1 MVHAIRATNFTAE
14 DGGSKLGDVIW
25 RFADNSTRLKKK
37 WVLSEQKIDSLML
50 AIFREIDETVL
61 PREIALTTNA
71 NVVLR
76 LLVAS
81 RRLLS
86 LEIVGNLEQPD
97 QTETGVTE
105 TGATGS
111 GDSEDIAQV
120 NANRLQ
126 SVLEQSSE
134 IHIQITP
141 RDLVSASNRKS
152 CSAYSLAASVGL
164 PLRAAEPSENINE
177 FFLNVEKL
185 ATASVR
191 FQRKSNQTDKQGN
204 DSLTDLLM
212 TVAERSYGDA
222 RKSGPSAGFGAVKPF
237 CSVFRLNE
245 SMSVLVAHDSDE
257 KVLFVMPPNKV
268 RVAMALWQEIFATS
282 K

>member
-37 WVLSEQKIDSLML
+37 WALSEQKIDSLML

-105 TGATGS
+105 TG
-111 GDSEDIAQV
+111 DSENIAQV
-120 NANRLQ
+120 NANKLQ

-191 FQRKSNQTDKQGN
+191 FQRKSNQTEKQGEVV
-204 DSLTDLLM
+204 LTDLLM
-212 TVAERSYGDA
+212 TVAERSYSDA
-222 RKSGPSAGFGAVKPF
+222 RKSGPSAGFAAVKPF

>member
-37 WVLSEQKIDSLML
+37 WALSEQKIDSLML

-105 TGATGS
+105 TG
-111 GDSEDIAQV
+111 
-120 NANRLQ
+120 
-126 SVLEQSSE
+126 
-134 IHIQITP
+134 
-141 RDLVSASNRKS
+141 
-152 CSAYSLAASVGL
+152 
-164 PLRAAEPSENINE
+164 
-177 FFLNVEKL
+177 
-185 ATASVR
+185 
-191 FQRKSNQTDKQGN
+191 
-204 DSLTDLLM
+204 
-212 TVAERSYGDA
+212 
-222 RKSGPSAGFGAVKPF
+222 
-237 CSVFRLNE
+237 
-245 SMSVLVAHDSDE
+245 
-257 KVLFVMPPNKV
+257 
-268 RVAMALWQEIFATS
+268 
-282 K
+282 